1 MARSAAVSDDG
12 IYARLVSR
20 AAMCR
25 SKSAIRVFRYLTS
38 GNNSFSTHPGLKLIK
53 LLLHLGAFL
62 LPVGD
67 AIGHPHALHA
77 T

>member
-38 GNNSFSTHPGLKLIK
+38 GQNYSLLLGLKPIK
-53 LLLHLGAFL
+53 RPLYFGAFI